1 MIDLPEHLAP
11 LLSGHP
17 HLDVLGSEDPWP
29 IPDGWLEGLQ
39 QKLRELAHDPRAQTE
54 LTYGD
59 YKPGTPFVVPM
70 TWNNATYLPSAVPV
84 WAGTEVHL
92 GDSLIEPW
100 LTVPYSSDGR
110 RITYYSN
117 TDYKWYLY
125 LVWRL
130 LDREPVTRV
139 GALEL
144 TQQCIAMFDDVPHHR
159 QRGRTLTA
167 LLQRVL
173 DEPDLRRVHETGT
186 WDDILDLW
194 KGLATDAEAELVP
207 EVRGWDAQLAW
218 SLSGLDAVHAHLSD
232 VVSRGESADEVI
244 ASMALYNGVDELPA
258 ALAAA
263 AGGERF
269 VRINDELD
277 RRREGFDAA
286 DWLGDNRGWLA
297 RGMVT
302 GEIDAVRLWVAMATQ
317 VSQLATALPDFADST
332 TCPDRNGYVSDLHS
346 IFQAP
351 TKVTNPLAA
360 RLAERAARRREAER
374 TAREEAVPGERQT
387 LTADGDEAAELPIP
401 EVEIGDPMGEL
412 DQLIGLAPVKEQ
424 VRRLVAE
431 LKAEKIRSAAGM
443 PVSDR
448 SRHMV
453 FLGNPGTA
461 KTTVARL
468 LARIYAQLE
477 VLSNG
482 HLVEVTRADLVGEYI
497 GQTAPRTTA
506 KFNQATGG
514 VLFIDEAYSLI
525 PPDSGRDFGHESV
538 ATLLKLMEDH
548 RDEVVVIVAGYP
560 REMQRFLESN
570 TGLASRFP
578 KTLTFADYDADELVA
593 IFRLIA
599 EQAGFTVAPDVAEG
613 LRALVP
619 SPRPV
624 GFGNGRFVRN
634 VFEEA
639 VSRQAMRI
647 VEGSATTPEEVRT
660 LLGSDLPDQPPPD
673 RPGTSTGLYL

>member
-1 MIDLPEHLAP
+1 MIDLPEHLEP

-29 IPDGWLEGLQ
+29 IPDGWLEELQ
-39 QKLRELAHDPRAQTE
+39 QNLRELAADPRAQTE

-92 GDSLIEPW
+92 GDTLIHPW
-100 LTVPYSSDGR
+100 LTTPYSPDGR

-130 LDREPVTRV
+130 LDSDPVTRV

-167 LLQRVL
+167 MLQRVL

-186 WDDILDLW
+186 WDNILDLW
-194 KGLATDAEAELVP
+194 KGLATDAEAEQVP

-218 SLSGLDAVHAHLSD
+218 SLSGLDAVHSHLSA

-263 AGGERF
+263 TGGERF

-277 RRREGFDAA
+277 RRREGFDAP

-317 VSQLATALPDFADST
+317 VSQLTTALPDFVDST

-351 TKVTNPLAA
+351 TKVSNPLAA

-374 TAREEAVPGERQT
+374 SAREEPVTGER
-387 LTADGDEAAELPIP
+387 LSAHGGRRRGGGAADPRGRD
-401 EVEIGDPMGEL
+401 
-412 DQLIGLAPVKEQ
+412 
-424 VRRLVAE
+424 RRPDG
-431 LKAEKIRSAAGM
+431 R
-443 PVSDR
+443 
-448 SRHMV
+448 
-453 FLGNPGTA
+453 
-461 KTTVARL
+461 AR
-468 LARIYAQLE
+468 
-477 VLSNG
+477 
-482 HLVEVTRADLVGEYI
+482 RADRARAGQGAGPPPGGRAQGGEDP
-497 GQTAPRTTA
+497 GR
-506 KFNQATGG
+506 
-514 VLFIDEAYSLI
+514 
-525 PPDSGRDFGHESV
+525 GRDAGLRPVPAHG
-538 ATLLKLMEDH
+538 LPRQPRYGEDH
-548 RDEVVVIVAGYP
+548 RGPTARPHLRPARGALQRSSRRGHP
-560 REMQRFLESN
+560 R
-570 TGLASRFP
+570 
-578 KTLTFADYDADELVA
+578 
-593 IFRLIA
+593 
-599 EQAGFTVAPDVAEG
+599 
-613 LRALVP
+613 
-619 SPRPV
+619 
-624 GFGNGRFVRN
+624 
-634 VFEEA
+634 
-639 VSRQAMRI
+639 
-647 VEGSATTPEEVRT
+647 
-660 LLGSDLPDQPPPD
+660 
-673 RPGTSTGLYL
+673 RPGR